1 MMKRLF
7 ILCSLLLMLC
17 GCTKISNNNIN
28 TLVNEIIKSDNNKY
42 NEYRIGYKYYLPSG
56 ISIEKNNDFNVIFNK
71 NNIKYYMYVDAVS
84 YYYKVKKEYQ
94 INNSAFLSMPINN
107 DEKYGYLE
115 IIKKNNKYLIE
126 IMYNYAKIEVIVKK
140 DELSDA
146 IIYSLLILSS
156 IKYND
161 DIIKSMLEEDVL
173 NYSEESFNIFDT
185 STSESNFL
193 KVIEEFDNYK
203 EEEVPDYDLI
213 N

>member
-1 MMKRLF
+1 M
-7 ILCSLLLMLC
+7 
-17 GCTKISNNNIN
+17 
-28 TLVNEIIKSDNNKY
+28 
-42 NEYRIGYKYYLPSG
+42 
-56 ISIEKNNDFNVIFNK
+56 
-71 NNIKYYMYVDAVS
+71 
-84 YYYKVKKEYQ
+84 
-94 INNSAFLSMPINN
+94 
-107 DEKYGYLE
+107 
-115 IIKKNNKYLIE
+115 
-126 IMYNYAKIEVIVKK
+126 IVKQ

-146 IIYSLLILSS
+146 ITYSLLILSS

>member
-1 MMKRLF
+1 MKKIILLIICLF
-7 ILCSLLLMLC
+7 IFT
-17 GCTKISNNNIN
+17 GCTNLQNDNLDNIVSEIQKSKINI
-28 TLVNEIIKSDNNKY
+28 K
-42 NEYRIGYKYYLPSG
+42 NEYRTGYKYYLPSNMG
-56 ISIEKNNDFNVIFNK
+56 VVKSTYVNEILKNQNT
-71 NNIKYYMYVDAVS
+71 KYYMYVDLVS
-84 YYYKVKKEYQ
+84 YYNKKKSNYE
-94 INNSAFLSMPINN
+94 INPSAFYSKDISYDNKPGFIEINS
-107 DEKYGYLE
+107 
-115 IIKKNNKYLIE
+115 KNEKYLIE

-146 IIYSLLILSS
+146 ITYSLLILSS

>member
-28 TLVNEIIKSDNNKY
+28 TLVNEIIKIDNNKY

-94 INNSAFLSMPINN
+94 INNNAFLSMPINN

-115 IIKKNNKYLIE
+115 IIEKNNKYLIE
-126 IMYNYAKIEVIVKK
+126 IMYNYAKIEVIVKQ

-146 IIYSLLILSS
+146 ITYGLLILSS